1 MTKSSLLMVGLIL
14 AVPFCLGAE
23 KPKYD
28 ADLTKKIEKVLR
40 EVQQIKVGMTRADLL
55 KVFTTEGGVST
66 RKWRRYVH
74 QRCPYIKV
82 DVEFKP
88 VGKKKD
94 FLQEKAADKITKI
107 STPFLE
113 WSIAG

>member
-1 MTKSSLLMVGLIL
+1 MTKATLLMVGLLL
-14 AVPFCLGAE
+14 AVPFCLLAE
-23 KPKYD
+23 KPKHD

-55 KVFTTEGGVST
+55 KVFTAEGGCSN
-66 RKWRRYVH
+66 RNCRRYVH

-82 DVEFKP
+82 DLEFKP

-94 FLQEKAADKITKI
+94 LVQENAADKITKI
-107 STPFLE
+107 SKPFLE
-113 WSIAG
+113 WSIMD